1 MIIFHEGMP
10 RSGKSFAA
18 TKDHIVPALKAGR
31 RLYVRIDGIDFAK
44 LAELATIS
52 EDRCRELLTELTE
65 EDVHRLDSVSIE
77 NDSLVVL
84 DELQNYWPSQ
94 KAALTPGMTKWVAEH
109 GHHGLDV
116 LCMGQL
122 LKDCH
127 RTWVNRTN
135 RKIQFVKK
143 DMLGK
148 PDEYKWRMFTGSPD
162 ARGNVKFVE
171 VQQGDGIY
179 DPAYFGCYKS
189 HSEGTENKGTYVDE
203 RANIFKSAMFR
214 KWLPILGVCVLC
226 SIGYMVY
233 LFNGGLAPATASV
246 KPVRVT
252 ETITKSEGGKEQ
264 TRQFVDGKEYVLAD
278 KAKDKAKDENDPVK
292 ITAAKINEL
301 DLPDVVAELS
311 KNNRIRLGMILRTAK
326 HTRVIV
332 EWRDASQ
339 RVVESMD
346 NDDLEMLGWHVAT
359 TNNNRMVILA
369 NPEKRFVAT
378 AWPIETQEGTPMDGD
393 DKAQRREAR
402 AKRGMSVDPP
412 SSGGILAPD
421 ERPLG
426 ETASFSAADAK
437 PVLIRSKWNF

>member
-44 LAELATIS
+44 LAELATIT

-65 EDVHRLDSVSIE
+65 EDVQKLDQIEIE

-94 KAALTPGMTKWVAEH
+94 KAALSPGMTKWVAEH

-171 VQQGDGIY
+171 VQQGDGTY

-189 HSEGTENKGTYVDE
+189 HSEGTENKGTYVDD

-214 KWLPILGVCVLC
+214 KWLPMLGVAVVAAV
-226 SIGYMVY
+226 GYIIY
-233 LFNGGLAPATASV
+233 LFNGGLAPAGP
-246 KPVRVT
+246 KPVKVT
-252 ETITKSEGGKEQ
+252 ETVTTSSGGQKEQ
-264 TRQFVDGKEYVLAD
+264 TRQFIDGKEFVPAGVD
-278 KAKDKAKDENDPVK
+278 KDKDKPETEPVK
-292 ITAAKINEL
+292 TSETKHNEI
-301 DLPDVVAELS
+301 DLPDVVSELS
-311 KNNRIRLGMILRTAK
+311 RSNKIRLGLIVRTAK
-326 HTRVIV
+326 RTRVIV
-332 EWRDASQ
+332 EWRDSSY
-339 RVVESMD
+339 RVVEQMD
-346 NDDLEMLGWHVAT
+346 EDDLEMLGWHVAT

-369 NPEKRFVAT
+369 SPERRLIAT
-378 AWPIETQEGTPMDGD
+378 AWPLETKEGRSVDSD
-393 DKAQRREAR
+393 QKAQTREFR
-402 AKRGMSVDPP
+402 AKRGMTVEPP
-412 SSGGILAPD
+412 TAELGPD
-421 ERPLG
+421 QVPLR
-426 ETASFSAADAK
+426 ETAGFSAWDAK
-437 PVLIRSKWNF
+437 PNPIRTNWNF